1 MLVSAYLTHF
11 RLILSF
17 YTPESYYKKSRSKFY
32 FELNKALFLKQKDDN
47 IIKHCT
53 KNEVFH

>member
-17 YTPESYYKKSRSKFY
+17 YTPESYYKKAEVSFT
-32 FELNKALFLKQKDDN
+32 LN
-47 IIKHCT
+47 
-53 KNEVFH
+53 